1 MINSNLYTEQY
12 FTGFSRAAAWRRY
25 VARLFDMAFYSIVLV
40 YIFSMLIAVIDNT
53 ILDSIAQWEQ
63 NNPKADIIER
73 PCVQLLT
80 CIVIIP
86 INYLIFGQTLGKKLL
101 GIIVV
106 TNTGNKLSYGTAL
119 EREVQVFFK
128 GLLFMIFSFI
138 YQYFAFKKNNSLSWD
153 RNLNL
158 KVYYRNYSNINI
170 FIRYIIALTIMIFL
184 FAINY

>member
-1 MINSNLYTEQY
+1 MINNDLYSDQY
-12 FTGFSRAAAWRRY
+12 FTGFSRAVAWRRY
-25 VARLFDMAFYSIVLV
+25 FARLFDMAFYSIVLI
-40 YIFSMLIAVIDNT
+40 YILSISIAVIDNT

-63 NNPKADIIER
+63 NDPKANVIER
-73 PCVQLLT
+73 PCIQLLT
-80 CIVIIP
+80 CIIVIP
-86 INYLIFGQTLGKKLL
+86 INYLIFGQTLGKKLM

-106 TNTGNKLSYGTAL
+106 TNTGNKLSYGAAL